1 MPNQLFM
8 AIQHIECGFNEKNN
22 NFSLKVNKSKTIEKR
37 CNIYKLYMVLNNN
50 YILCK

>member
-37 CNIYKLYMVLNNN
+37 CNIYKLEMILNNN
-50 YILCK
+50 